1 MERKLNR
8 FTQAQHVDITMYHP
22 NNMFRIDINLIDFKH
37 GELPDWDVIRESARI
52 LKRYTDLS
60 DSLTTCIVNYNGI
73 YAGEVLFRV
82 KENKFVW
89 YGKNNIHGKEVY
101 NV

>member
-1 MERKLNR
+1 METKLNR

-22 NNMFRIDINLIDFKH
+22 NGLFRIDINLIDNRR
-37 GELPDWDVIRESARI
+37 GEIPDWEVIRESART
-52 LKRYTDLS
+52 LKLYTNSND
-60 DSLTTCIVNYNGI
+60 DITTCILNYNGI

-82 KENKFVW
+82 RQNKFVW